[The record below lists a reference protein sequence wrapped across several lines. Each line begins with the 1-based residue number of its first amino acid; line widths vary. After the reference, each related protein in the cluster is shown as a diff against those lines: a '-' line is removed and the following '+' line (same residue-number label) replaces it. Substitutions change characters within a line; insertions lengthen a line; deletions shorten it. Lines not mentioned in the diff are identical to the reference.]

1 MNNVFWFTIIKQ
13 WREKGM
19 GENGVTLPFLVGALT
34 RQGNEF
40 PIEQSVESVLNAI
53 IFHPVPDHYC
63 EVRWCHQIDEPVISV
78 EKIETMSQKAIKEKY
93 TDNSGHPSL
102 AFTEDLMNQF
112 GLNCSTKEECLT
124 KLISRTQMHTEK
136 GEFSKNNGS
145 FGDFTDDEL
154 EFLDRISVT
163 ASDE

>member
-34 RQGNEF
+34 RQ
-40 PIEQSVESVLNAI
+40 
-53 IFHPVPDHYC
+53 
-63 EVRWCHQIDEPVISV
+63 
-78 EKIETMSQKAIKEKY
+78 Y